1 MEKLKKLKK
10 LLPPTPWIVA
20 LLILMLL
27 PLCSWLLSREGK
39 QEQVPTEQVL
49 TEPDPCWFL
58 TGRIQEILLRDLGE
72 HIMHQEDNPGFKL
85 KDWLDLRSSEL
96 VEMGI
101 VLDLTKKE
109 AVDCLE
115 YMAER
120 LREVVVELHN
130 EMDTTEGR

>member
-1 MEKLKKLKK
+1 MKRLKK
-10 LLPPTPWIVA
+10 LLPPNPWTVA
-20 LLILMLL
+20 LLSFMF
-27 PLCSWLLSREGK
+27 PLSLFLFLTFSPPEN
-39 QEQVPTEQVL
+39 QDQVLTEQVL

-58 TGRIQEILLRDLGE
+58 TARIQEILLGDLGE

-101 VLDLTKKE
+101 VLDLTKQE
-109 AVDCLE
+109 AIDCLE
-115 YMAER
+115 YMAEK

-130 EMDTTEGR
+130 EMDTTKGRE